1 MFRNRSASD
10 SLFSFRSIGLLSAA
24 SAGLL
29 AGVVACSGDDGT
41 APPGQFGTGGY
52 PGVGGNVQ
60 PGSGGG
66 TVQPGSGGGQAG
78 TGGSTFA
85 GACPSELLKPCKACH
100 DGRGTAATPMG
111 LLNFEDFHAPSHS
124 QPAKQVYE
132 ILSARLHSTSPTPMP
147 PDGTL
152 DAGKLASIDAWT
164 AAGAPDCS
172 GFTHSNPQPGTGGG
186 SGSGGTTGQGGTTGS
201 GGTGSGG
208 APPNTGGKDPGY
220 DITPYLSPDGQYF
233 IKDPPGTI
241 PVGPD
246 VKSADMC
253 FNIVAHNA
261 QTPVA
266 GDPSKFSVPASE
278 FYHAFQFKVPYDK
291 PAWALSTR
299 PIIDNNKVIHHWLLF
314 QMAGGGAD
322 GSHANEVGLQ
332 VGNAML
338 TGWAP
343 GGNPLDMPAGV
354 GLEMPPPNTGFLSM
368 ENHYNNATGSPQP
381 DRSGVRICV
390 TFTPPK
396 NPASLTWL
404 GTELI
409 NIPANGT
416 GTATGTCTSWKK
428 NVEVHMLQSVPHMH
442 TLGSHMKTVINRAA
456 GGTDILIDKPF
467 VFTDQRAYAIED
479 VLVKPNDTLTTTCT
493 WQNTTSKSVAFGTA
507 TSAEMCYNF
516 VVYYP
521 AHVLDG
527 IKGIEGSNNM
537 CLF

>member
-1 MFRNRSASD
+1 
-10 SLFSFRSIGLLSAA
+10 
-24 SAGLL
+24 
-29 AGVVACSGDDGT
+29 
-41 APPGQFGTGGY
+41 
-52 PGVGGNVQ
+52 
-60 PGSGGG
+60 
-66 TVQPGSGGGQAG
+66 
-78 TGGSTFA
+78 
-85 GACPSELLKPCKACH
+85 
-100 DGRGTAATPMG
+100 MG
-111 LLNFEDFHAPSHS
+111 LVNFEDFHAPSHS

-132 ILSARLHSTSPTPMP
+132 ILSSRLHVTTTPPGPMP

-152 DAGKLASIDAWT
+152 AADKLASIDAWT
-164 AAGAPDCS
+164 ASGAPDCG
-172 GFTHSNPQPGTGGG
+172 GFKHSTPQGNGGATGQGG
-186 SGSGGTTGQGGTTGS
+186 STGQGGALPGSGGTTSAGGQQ
-201 GGTGSGG
+201 GTGG
-208 APPNTGGKDPGY
+208 AVKDPGY
-220 DITPYLSPDGQYF
+220 DPAPYLSPDGQYF

-246 VKSADMC
+246 AKNADYC

-266 GDPSKFSVPASE
+266 SDPSKFSVPPQE

-291 PAWALSTR
+291 TAWALSTR

-314 QMAGGGAD
+314 QMGGGGTD

-354 GLEMPPPNTGFLSM
+354 GLEMPAVGGFLSM
-368 ENHYNNATGSPQP
+368 ENHYNNATGSAQP
-381 DRSGVRICV
+381 DRSGVRLCV
-390 TFTPPK
+390 TFTKPQ

-416 GTATGTCTSWKK
+416 GTASGTCNSWKK

-467 VFTDQRAYAIED
+467 VFTDQRAYPIED
-479 VLVKPNDTLTTTCT
+479 VIVKPNDTLTTTCT